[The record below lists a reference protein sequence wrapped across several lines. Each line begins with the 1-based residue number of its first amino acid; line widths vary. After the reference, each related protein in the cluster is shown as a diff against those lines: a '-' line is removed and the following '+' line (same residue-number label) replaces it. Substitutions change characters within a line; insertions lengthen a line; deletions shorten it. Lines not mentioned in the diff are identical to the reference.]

1 MKRKLAMKAL
11 SILTRMMLLMLSG
24 CAAAEPPI
32 SSATPSPVHTAIPTR
47 TQMPAPTPTP
57 PFLPPL
63 EVISIEN
70 ASRARLLQTLPIPDF
85 SSATVSQ
92 CSAAFSPD
100 GSLLAAVCDNSTVP
114 VWEVNSGRLQFT
126 LLDEPSHEVA
136 VTFSPDGSQIAI
148 GGFSGEIRLFD
159 AADGSLLATFP
170 ASRSPVWD
178 LDFTPDGG
186 RLAAA
191 NFFDAMYLWQV
202 ATHELDW
209 TYGADITNLSPL
221 SVDVHPSGS
230 PIAFGT
236 ALDGIFILD
245 AESGAV
251 LRRLRI
257 IVPYGDVVFSP
268 DGSLLAGGSDDN
280 RIRLWSTEN
289 YELVGNWVGH
299 RRWVNG
305 VIFSPDGNLLF
316 SGSHDQTVG
325 IWDVRAGE
333 PLNMLEG
340 HDGVVLRV
348 AVNPAGTLIAST
360 SWDGTV
366 RLWGV
371 PGE

>member
-1 MKRKLAMKAL
+1 MLFLAAC
-11 SILTRMMLLMLSG
+11 SYQ
-24 CAAAEPPI
+24 E
-32 SSATPSPVHTAIPTR
+32 ATPPVLTATLTIPPTTIPTA
-47 TQMPAPTPTP
+47 TLAPTSTPIP

-63 EVISIEN
+63 EVISAEN
-70 ASRARLLQTLPIPDF
+70 ANQVRLLQTLPIPDF

-92 CSAAFSPD
+92 CHAAFRPD

-159 AADGSLLATFP
+159 AANGSLLVTLP
-170 ASRSPVWD
+170 ASHSPVWD

-251 LRRLRI
+251 LHRLRI

-289 YELVGNWVGH
+289 YELVDNWAGH
-299 RRWVNG
+299 RHWVNG
-305 VIFSPDGNLLF
+305 VAFSPDGNLLF
-316 SGSHDQTVG
+316 SGSHDRTVG
-325 IWDVRAGE
+325 IWDVQSGE
-333 PLNMLEG
+333 PLTMLAG
-340 HDGVVLRV
+340 HEAVVLRV

-371 PGE
+371 AGE

>member
-1 MKRKLAMKAL
+1 MKRKLAMKTFP
-11 SILTRMMLLMLSG
+11 ILTSMMLLMLTG
-24 CAAAEPPI
+24 CAGAEPPI
-32 SSATPSPVHTAIPTR
+32 SSATPSPAHTAIPTA
-47 TQMPAPTPTP
+47 TMTPAPTPTP
-57 PFLPPL
+57 PFLPHL
-63 EVISIEN
+63 EVISVEN
-70 ASRARLLQTLPIPDF
+70 ASQARLLQTLSIPDF
-85 SSATVSQ
+85 SSAAVSQ
-92 CSAAFSPD
+92 CSVAFSPD

-159 AADGSLLATFP
+159 AANGLLLTTFP

-191 NFFDAMYLWQV
+191 NFFDMMYLWQV

-209 TYGADITNLSPL
+209 SYGVDITNLSPL
-221 SVDVHPSGS
+221 SVDVHPSG
-230 PIAFGT
+230 

-245 AESGAV
+245 AESGAE

-257 IVPYGDVVFSP
+257 IVPYGDVAFNP

-299 RRWVNG
+299 RHWVNG
-305 VIFSPDGNLLF
+305 VAFSPDGSLLF
-316 SGSHDQTVG
+316 SGSHDRTVG

-340 HDGVVLRV
+340 HEGVVLRL

>member
-1 MKRKLAMKAL
+1 MKRKLAMKTL
-11 SILTRMMLLMLSG
+11 PILTGMLLLAG
-24 CAAAEPPI
+24 CAVAEAPI
-32 SSATPSPVHTAIPTR
+32 PTATPSPTHIAIPTA
-47 TQMPAPTPTP
+47 TLAPAPTPIP

-63 EVISIEN
+63 EVISVEN
-70 ASRARLLQTLPIPDF
+70 ASQARLLQTLPIPDF
-85 SSATVSQ
+85 SGATVSQ

-136 VTFSPDGSQIAI
+136 VAFSPDGSQIAI
-148 GGFSGEIRLFD
+148 GGFTGEIRLFD
-159 AADGSLLATFP
+159 AANGSLLATFP
-170 ASRSPVWD
+170 ALRSPVWD

-202 ATHELDW
+202 TTHELDW

-221 SVDVHPSGS
+221 SVDVHPSGNQ
-230 PIAFGT
+230 IAFGT

-245 AESGAV
+245 NESGAV

-280 RIRLWSTEN
+280 RIRLWSTGN

-305 VIFSPDGNLLF
+305 VVFSPDGSLLF

-325 IWDVRAGE
+325 IWHVQTGE
-333 PLNMLEG
+333 VLNMLAG
-340 HDGVVLRV
+340 HEGVVLRV
-348 AVNPAGTLIAST
+348 AINPAGTLIAST